1 MRLKSRMHG
10 ILHVR
15 ICGGPG
21 RVTAIRANL
30 TTAETREWWPERPR
44 VVSAAI
50 LECHEDGGR
59 GGGRIRARS
68 EW

>member
-21 RVTAIRANL
+21 RVTA
-30 TTAETREWWPERPR
+30 R
-44 VVSAAI
+44 VYPTPMAPMKVM
-50 LECHEDGGR
+50 
-59 GGGRIRARS
+59 
-68 EW
+68 